1 MTDKEITTGTEE
13 IKSPIIEP
21 ILNHLKMKTSG
32 ALLLT
37 GEWGCGKTYHIKNYV
52 FPVIEKGDEYIPI
65 IVSLYGETDKN
76 NIAQKV
82 LFAYFDSKGKNV
94 NIGTGTIANNL
105 KRFSEAV
112 PFVKNYVDIEK
123 LIIGTGENVLK
134 LIPHDKLLICF
145 DDVERMSDEINVDDF
160 LGIINDLVE
169 NKGCKVLLI
178 ANETEIKNGITYK
191 EKTIEKTIHF
201 TPNLNEIFD
210 SVIAT
215 YSPNFKSYLQTKKDM
230 FIQTLTANSD
240 DEIINNEL
248 KKSFS
253 NIRTLKFALEHFR
266 IAFEILVENNDI
278 TDLLDIQLKNIWNFT
293 LSISIEFRKP
303 NNLTLSDKKKLDK
316 QTSTIID
323 FGSFNAFSQK
333 DKKEE
338 AIENEWTYSDNFK
351 KKYFNRLPEPYFYYE
366 ELYNLITAGKQ
377 IDNEQLR
384 QNVEDNFNIKEGKV
398 NPAHKILNSFLRQ
411 GYWNYTDEG
420 FKQVLIELLEYCEQG
435 TLEDIVSYLN
445 SGVYLLGF
453 KDIIEIEEKNVVAKI
468 KTGLDL
474 LFSRLNLN
482 YYVKSQFEVV
492 KSNFTGDYLILLV
505 EHIKQRIKELEELND
520 TEEVAKIQLLFGT
533 DLPAFAKEFQPE
545 REGGMRT
552 PNEPLL
558 HRLEKEVVKKGIE
571 NSTPNGIMCLSSM
584 LNFRYLETSYCEYL
598 TEEMSFL
605 IILEEGIA
613 EKDSTTKTLTNHV
626 ITQELLPK
634 IADAKYELQKCI
646 DKKNGS

>member
-1 MTDKEITTGTEE
+1 MIDKEITTDSEE

-21 ILNHLKMKTSG
+21 ILNHLRMKTSG

-52 FPVIEKGDEYIPI
+52 FPTIEKGNEYIPI

-82 LFAYFDSKGKNV
+82 LFAYLDNKGKDV
-94 NIGTGTIANNL
+94 NIRTGTIAKNL

-112 PFVKNYVDIEK
+112 PFISNYVDIEK
-123 LIIGTGENVLK
+123 LIIGTGENVLR

-145 DDVERMSDEINVDDF
+145 DDIERMSDEINVDDF

-210 SVIAT
+210 SVIT
-215 YSPNFKSYLQTKKDM
+215 SYPPDFKSYLQAKKDM
-230 FIQTLTANSD
+230 FIQTLTANYD
-240 DEIINNEL
+240 DEEINDEL

-266 IAFEILVENNDI
+266 IAFEILVENNEI
-278 TDLLDIQLKNIWNFT
+278 TELLDIQLKNIWNFT

-316 QTSTIID
+316 QTSTFFD
-323 FGSFNAFSQK
+323 FDSFDMFSKK

-338 AIENEWTYSDNFK
+338 NVVNEWAYSENFK
-351 KKYFNRLPEPYFYYE
+351 KKYFNRLSEPYFYYE

-377 IDNEQLR
+377 IDNEQLK
-384 QNVEDNFNIKEGKV
+384 QNVENNFNVKEGKI
-398 NPAHKILNSFLRQ
+398 NPAHKILNSFLHQ

-420 FKQVLIELLEYCEQG
+420 FKQTLLELLEYCEQG

-453 KDIIEIEEKNVVAKI
+453 KDIIEVEEKDIVVKI

-474 LFSRLNLN
+474 FFSKLNLN
-482 YYVKSQFEVV
+482 YYVKSQFEMVQN
-492 KSNFTGDYLILLV
+492 SFREGYLILLV
-505 EHIKQRIKELEELND
+505 KHIKQKIKELEELND
-520 TEEVAKIQLLFGT
+520 AEEVAKVQLLFET
-533 DLPAFAKEFQPE
+533 DLPTFAKEFRPE
-545 REGGMRT
+545 REDGIRIL
-552 PNEPLL
+552 NEPLL
-558 HRLEKEVVKKGIE
+558 HRLEKEAVKKGIE
-571 NSTPNGIMCLSSM
+571 NSTPDGIMCLSSM
-584 LNFRYLETSYCEYL
+584 LNFRYLETSFCEYL
-598 TEEMSFL
+598 TEEINFL
-605 IILEEGIA
+605 VALEDGIA
-613 EKDSTTKTLTNHV
+613 EKDLTIKTLTNHL
-626 ITQELLPK
+626 IKQELAPK
-634 IADAKYELQKCI
+634 ITNAKNKLQRCI
-646 DKKNGS
+646 DKNNGS